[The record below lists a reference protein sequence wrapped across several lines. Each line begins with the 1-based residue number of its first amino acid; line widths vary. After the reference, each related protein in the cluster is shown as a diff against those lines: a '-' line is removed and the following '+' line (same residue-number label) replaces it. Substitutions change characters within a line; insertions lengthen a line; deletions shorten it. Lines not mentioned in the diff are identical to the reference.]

1 MKKFWVQCT
10 AITVFVFGMMWAVG
24 QATDLKLF
32 SAFDTISQALDDFEL
47 TDYAFNNLRPDPT
60 VDERIVLVNFGTLNR
75 RNVAGLIQRI
85 NEYKPRV
92 IALDALYN
100 CEGGLRDTLNCPQLL
115 DTLGNLLLSNAI
127 SEARNVVMGE
137 KLMQTDSLS
146 KFDTN
151 LADSLEISDPMFSD
165 YAHEGFVTLPTD
177 ATYQEDV
184 KIVRTLYPYFMV
196 KGKKE
201 LAFSVQIANQYD
213 SNKVKKFLARDKEE
227 EIINFYGNI
236 DVVQLRVKSLKTSET
251 STTNFGTGFYV
262 VDFEDVLEGNVVPD
276 LFHDKIVILG
286 YLGDYLGDSAWEDKF
301 FTPLNK
307 KIGGRAN
314 PDMFG
319 PVVHANA
326 VAMILNES
334 YVDEIPEWLQ
344 YAIAF
349 IFCWLTVA
357 LFAWIDTNLPIWY
370 DALSVIIQI
379 VQIILITIL
388 IVLAFAYWNLKL
400 ELSVTLLA
408 AALVGPCYD
417 IFKSV
422 QNEIQNRL
430 TKRRELVSKEQ
441 PSGLA

>member
-10 AITVFVFGMMWAVG
+10 AITVFVFGMMWVVSKV
-24 QATDLKLF
+24 TDLKLF
-32 SAFDTISQALDDFEL
+32 NSFDISKALSDFEL
-47 TDYAFNNLRPDPT
+47 TDYAFNELRPTPT
-60 VDERIVLVNFGTLNR
+60 VDERIVLVNFGALGR
-75 RNVAGLIQRI
+75 REVAALIQRV

-100 CEGGLRDTLNCPQLL
+100 CEGGLRDSVNCPQLL
-115 DTLGNLLLSNAI
+115 DTLGNLLLGNAI

-137 KLMQTDSLS
+137 KLMQSDSLS

-151 LADSLEISDPMFSD
+151 LADSLELSDPIFSD
-165 YAHEGFVTLPTD
+165 HAHEGFVTLPTD
-177 ATYQEDV
+177 ATHQEDV
-184 KIVRTLYPYFMV
+184 KIVRTLYPYFTV
-196 KGKKE
+196 NGKKE
-201 LAFSVQIANQYD
+201 LAFSVQIAKQYD
-213 SNKVKKFLARDKEE
+213 SIKVAKFLARGNEE

-236 DVVQLRVKSLKTSET
+236 DVVRLRVKSLKTDDT

-262 VDFEDVLEGNVVPD
+262 VDFNDVFEGNVVPE
-276 LFHDKIVILG
+276 LFQDKIVIFG

-326 VAMILNES
+326 VAMVLNES
-334 YVDEIPEWLQ
+334 YIDQMPEWLQ
-344 YAIAF
+344 YLVAF
-349 IFCWLTVA
+349 VFCLLTVA
-357 LFAWIDTNLPIWY
+357 LFAWIDTNFPIWY
-370 DALSVIIQI
+370 DALSVLIQI
-379 VQIILITIL
+379 AQIILISIL
-388 IVLAFAYWNLKL
+388 IVLAFAYWNMKL
-400 ELSVTLLA
+400 ELTLTVAA

-422 QNEIQNRL
+422 QNEVMHRL
-430 TKRRELVSKEQ
+430 TKRKELVSKEQ
-441 PSGLA
+441 SSELA